1 MISFIKLI
9 DQKLWS
15 SGIYLYILSFEILY
29 TGLILLCGFF
39 FLTLLGTY
47 KQFRP
52 ILNFEFAQTQ
62 LDIDTLSY

>member
-15 SGIYLYILSFEILY
+15 NGIYLYILSFEILY

-39 FLTLLGTY
+39 FSHPSRHL
-47 KQFRP
+47 QFRP